1 MDIFEF
7 AMEKEKDSRDFYHQ
21 LAEETADKGLAKIF
35 NMLADEEERHYRIVE
50 QMKNNAPQE
59 VGDTDFLS
67 DAKNIFKQMKEGA
80 GKFSFSASQIEIY
93 KKAQAIEKQSRE
105 FYLQKADEVKDA
117 RQKKI
122 FFQLASE
129 ENKHYFL
136 LENILE
142 FVSRSEQWLEN
153 AEWYHLDEY

>member
-7 AMEKEKDSRDFYHQ
+7 AMEKEKDSRDFYRQ
-21 LAEETADKGLAKIF
+21 LAEKAADKGLAKIF
-35 NMLADEEERHYRIVE
+35 NMLADEEEKHYRIVE
-50 QMKNNAPQE
+50 QMKNNTPQE

-67 DAKNIFKQMKEGA
+67 DAKNIFKQMKKGT
-80 GKFSFSASQIEIY
+80 GKFSFPASQIDIY

-105 FYLQKADEVKDA
+105 FYLQKADEVKDVQ
-117 RQKKI
+117 QKKI

-136 LENILE
+136 LDNILE
-142 FVSRSEQWLEN
+142 FVSRPEQWLEN
-153 AEWYHLDEY
+153 AEWYHLEEY